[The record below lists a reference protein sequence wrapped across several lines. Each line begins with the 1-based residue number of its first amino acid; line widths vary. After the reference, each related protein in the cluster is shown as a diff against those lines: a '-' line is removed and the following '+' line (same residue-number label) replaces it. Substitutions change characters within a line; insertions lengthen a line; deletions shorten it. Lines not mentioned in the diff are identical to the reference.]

1 MVLDV
6 VNLINSF
13 ALIAE
18 KHLQVM
24 NIYNIYHALQ
34 KNKHILDSML
44 SVDKFQNSSKQ
55 KLNRKKKLSLKSQH
69 QKKKLSLKS
78 KHMSKQKLNPKRKNK
93 LKNK

>member
-6 VNLINSF
+6 VDQISSF
-13 ALIAE
+13 ALIAD

-44 SVDKFQNSSKQ
+44 SVDKSQKSSKH
-55 KLNRKKKLSLKSQH
+55 KLNQKKKLSLKSKH
-69 QKKKLSLKS
+69 KKKKLSLKS

>member
-44 SVDKFQNSSKQ
+44 SVDK
-55 KLNRKKKLSLKSQH
+55 
-69 QKKKLSLKS
+69 
-78 KHMSKQKLNPKRKNK
+78 
-93 LKNK
+93 

>member
-6 VNLINSF
+6 VDQINSF
-13 ALIAE
+13 ALIAD

-24 NIYNIYHALQ
+24 NILNIYHALQ

-44 SVDKFQNSSKQ
+44 SVDKSQKSSKH
-55 KLNRKKKLSLKSQH
+55 KLN

-78 KHMSKQKLNPKRKNK
+78 KHKKKKLSLKSKDMSKNKLNQKRKNK
-93 LKNK
+93 

>member
-6 VNLINSF
+6 VDQISSF
-13 ALIAE
+13 ALIAD

-44 SVDKFQNSSKQ
+44 SVDKSQNSSKH
-55 KLNRKKKLSLKSQH
+55 KLNQKKKLSLKSKH
-69 QKKKLSLKS
+69 QKKNLKS